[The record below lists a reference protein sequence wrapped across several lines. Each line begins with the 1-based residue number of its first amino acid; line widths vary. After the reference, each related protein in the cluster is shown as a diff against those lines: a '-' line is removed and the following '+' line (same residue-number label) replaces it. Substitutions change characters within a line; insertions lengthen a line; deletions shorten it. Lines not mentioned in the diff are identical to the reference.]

1 MKAFEKYFEELEA
14 IVKKVRETQ
23 GDKIMEAAQ
32 ILADVTE
39 RGGMIYGFGTGHSH
53 LVVDDAFWRAATPA
67 NYCALLEP
75 SATGNQEITKS

>member
-14 IVKKVRETQ
+14 IVQKVRETQ

-39 RGGMIYGFGTGHSH
+39 QGGMIYGFGTGHSH

-67 NYCALLEP
+67 NYPRRVGIPHKRPIME
-75 SATGNQEITKS
+75 K